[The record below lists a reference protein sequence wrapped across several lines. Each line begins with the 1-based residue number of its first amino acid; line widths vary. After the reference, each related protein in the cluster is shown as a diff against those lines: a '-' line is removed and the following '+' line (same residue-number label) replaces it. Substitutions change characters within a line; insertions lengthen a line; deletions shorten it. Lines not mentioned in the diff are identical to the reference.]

1 MKALRY
7 YRLVDS
13 KQGKVLFG
21 FFFFAMLLLSRNT
34 LFTSTIIGFAQS
46 QITMFALVGLVG
58 LVFLAVNR
66 KNLKEILTDRRML
79 AAVLLSVIMLAPMV
93 LKRDWQTMY
102 LSVLL
107 CLFVAVFFSF
117 FISYRELARYFVL
130 IMVALGI
137 YSILAEYLLSA
148 MVEAGHFSAPVVY
161 YSESRSFYSFYV
173 AFTVIK
179 NGYFRNYG
187 IFREPGLYQFFLLL
201 ALYLNNY
208 AMNWK
213 KEWQLWTVNGILAA
227 TMLTTFSTIGVTA
240 MGLFAVVLFFDRK
253 LYHNKQFLRIMIVCA
268 MVGIILLAVVILR
281 QGSLY
286 RTLRTM
292 VQKLFVINDSSGS
305 RYEAIFKNIQFFL
318 QHPLL
323 GAGFKE
329 TLYAVKHNTAST
341 LLLYAVYGVAGGT
354 LNVLAWA
361 ALIWEKER
369 KLWLN
374 LLLLMTMIMAVNT
387 QNFTTDVFFWLFPT
401 MALVERGIRLVEKK
415 Q

>member
-1 MKALRY
+1 L
-7 YRLVDS
+7 
-13 KQGKVLFG
+13 
-21 FFFFAMLLLSRNT
+21 
-34 LFTSTIIGFAQS
+34 
-46 QITMFALVGLVG
+46 
-58 LVFLAVNR
+58 
-66 KNLKEILTDRRML
+66 
-79 AAVLLSVIMLAPMV
+79 
-93 LKRDWQTMY
+93 
-102 LSVLL
+102 
-107 CLFVAVFFSF
+107 
-117 FISYRELARYFVL
+117 
-130 IMVALGI
+130 
-137 YSILAEYLLSA
+137 
-148 MVEAGHFSAPVVY
+148 
-161 YSESRSFYSFYV
+161 

-227 TMLTTFSTIGVTA
+227 TMLTTFSTIGVAA

-253 LYHNKQFLRIMIVCA
+253 LYQNKQFLRIMIVCA

-329 TLYAVKHNTAST
+329 TLYAVKHNTATT

-361 ALIWEKER
+361 ALVWEKER

>member
-1 MKALRY
+1 
-7 YRLVDS
+7 
-13 KQGKVLFG
+13 
-21 FFFFAMLLLSRNT
+21 
-34 LFTSTIIGFAQS
+34 
-46 QITMFALVGLVG
+46 
-58 LVFLAVNR
+58 
-66 KNLKEILTDRRML
+66 
-79 AAVLLSVIMLAPMV
+79 
-93 LKRDWQTMY
+93 
-102 LSVLL
+102 
-107 CLFVAVFFSF
+107 
-117 FISYRELARYFVL
+117 
-130 IMVALGI
+130 MVALGI

-161 YSESRSFYSFYV
+161 YSESRSFYSFYL

-227 TMLTTFSTIGVTA
+227 TMLTTFSTIGVAA

-253 LYHNKQFLRIMIVCA
+253 LYQNKRFLRIMIVCA
-268 MVGIILLAVVILR
+268 MVGIILLTVVIFR

-292 VQKLFVINDSSGS
+292 VIKLFVINDSSGS
-305 RYEAIFKNIQFFL
+305 RYEAIFKYIQFFL

-329 TLYAVKHNTAST
+329 TLYAVKHNTSST
-341 LLLYAVYGVAGGT
+341 LFLYAVYGFAGGT